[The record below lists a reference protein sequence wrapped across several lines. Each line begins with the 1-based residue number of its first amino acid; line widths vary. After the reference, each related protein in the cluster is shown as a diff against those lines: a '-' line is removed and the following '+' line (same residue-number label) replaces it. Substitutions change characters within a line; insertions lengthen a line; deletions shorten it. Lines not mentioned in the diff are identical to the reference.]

1 VIVYLGILALR
12 FGEDSFSRFSD
23 NPRPA
28 TRNLPSLVLGFALIT
43 LACLAFSKDFVV
55 LTKPAFGDVNFPAL
69 ARDDAFLIVFLLD
82 IVGAS
87 VLIGLTGGSK
97 DSPFSAVLF
106 TLPALSIFLREEP
119 SRFFFYT
126 GLAVI
131 LFLVLRRPGVMGK
144 AVLENPKLQLSFQA
158 VTLGCLA
165 LSTLVG
171 YVTRPIPA
179 LEVGAGAEAFTRAG
193 HHVEPPP
200 AIGTNGRRPK

>member
-1 VIVYLGILALR
+1 VRVVANVDSRMSPGTLTAAFLITQFVLLLIVYLGIVALR
-12 FGEDSFSRFSD
+12 YGENTLSRFSD

-43 LACLAFSKDFVV
+43 LACLAFSQDFVQ
-55 LTKPAFGDVNFPAL
+55 LSKPVFGDITFPAL

-82 IVGAS
+82 VVGA
-87 VLIGLTGGSK
+87 GLLMGITGGSK

-106 TLPALSIFLREEP
+106 ALPALSIFLREDP
-119 SRFFFYT
+119 SRFLFYT

-131 LFLVLRRPGVMGK
+131 LFLLFRGSRAVGK
-144 AVLENPKLQLSFQA
+144 AVLENPRLQLSFQV

-171 YVTRPIPA
+171 YATRPMPG
-179 LEVGAGAEAFTRAG
+179 L
-193 HHVEPPP
+193 
-200 AIGTNGRRPK
+200 